1 MPHYAVISKKR
12 HCIARTIKNGESC
25 MTDNLLRTMAII
37 TEETAAE
44 SISGMW
50 ATVITG
56 MVVVFLILGL
66 LIGLLYII
74 SFFCNLGNKKKKDAK
89 PAEKP
94 VEPAPAPVELIEE
107 DENDDEVIAVISAA
121 IAAYTAGD
129 GKTYAI
135 KRIKRAEK
143 QPRSS
148 WGNAG
153 VNENTRSF

>member
-1 MPHYAVISKKR
+1 MLCRNAQKR
-12 HCIARTIKNGESC
+12 HCIARTIKNGELC

-37 TEETAAE
+37 TEKTAAE
-44 SISGMW
+44 NISGMW

-89 PAEKP
+89 PDQTAAQP
-94 VEPAPAPVELIEE
+94 APAPAPVELIEE

-121 IAAYTAGD
+121 IAAYTAD

-143 QPRSS
+143 QPRSN

>member
-1 MPHYAVISKKR
+1 
-12 HCIARTIKNGESC
+12 

-37 TEETAAE
+37 TEESAAQ

-74 SFFCNLGNKKKKDAK
+74 SFFCNLGNKKKKDDK
-89 PAEKP
+89 PAEKTA
-94 VEPAPAPVELIEE
+94 EAAPAPAPVELIEE
-107 DENDDEVIAVISAA
+107 DENDDEIIAVISAA

-135 KRIKRAEK
+135 KRIKRADK

>member
-1 MPHYAVISKKR
+1 M
-12 HCIARTIKNGESC
+12 
-25 MTDNLLRTMAII
+25 
-37 TEETAAE
+37 
-44 SISGMW
+44 
-50 ATVITG
+50 
-56 MVVVFLILGL
+56 
-66 LIGLLYII
+66 
-74 SFFCNLGNKKKKDAK
+74 
-89 PAEKP
+89 
-94 VEPAPAPVELIEE
+94 EE